1 MLFECIDMYISCSLF
16 RHVVLCSGMLF
27 EWTLM
32 LHGTKKSPYIGQKVD
47 MKRHSKLAVVKRE
60 HESSANFHF

>member
-1 MLFECIDMYISCSLF
+1 
-16 RHVVLCSGMLF
+16 MLF